1 MIRRAAILCA
11 AALLQ
16 QGCSGT
22 DDPPLVASEARVFAP
37 LPGRAATVAYLDL
50 ENRSSK
56 PVTLHGASS
65 PAFARAELHETVI
78 LDGVASMRPLPS
90 IVVDPGS
97 RLQFAPGGRHI
108 MLSDP
113 LKALLPGGSVTLQL
127 HYDEA
132 GLLVIEAGVQTRLD
146 DNDG

>member
-1 MIRRAAILCA
+1 
-11 AALLQ
+11 
-16 QGCSGT
+16 
-22 DDPPLVASEARVFAP
+22 
-37 LPGRAATVAYLDL
+37 
-50 ENRSSK
+50 
-56 PVTLHGASS
+56 
-65 PAFARAELHETVI
+65 
-78 LDGVASMRPLPS
+78 
-90 IVVDPGS
+90 
-97 RLQFAPGGRHI
+97 